1 MMFTDLKQLLRE
13 RFMDD
18 QKSLSSKIRVRQAL
32 SQLLEELDQEIALD
46 TQIKLGFSEDSTVE
60 TSNPSPAKTKD
71 SDQE

>member
-18 QKSLSSKIRVRQAL
+18 QKSLSSKIKVRQAL

-60 TSNPSPAKTKD
+60 PSNPSPAKTKD